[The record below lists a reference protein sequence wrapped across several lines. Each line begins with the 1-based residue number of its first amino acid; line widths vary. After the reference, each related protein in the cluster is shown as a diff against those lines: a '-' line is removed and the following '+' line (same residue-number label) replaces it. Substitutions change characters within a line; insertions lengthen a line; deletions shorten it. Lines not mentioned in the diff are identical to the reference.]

1 MSRVDNTAMCTHQ
14 FLRKAHSILNAAGN
28 QNAIL
33 VTILIEGVWDADGVV
48 MSRDEF
54 MDVVES

>member
-1 MSRVDNTAMCTHQ
+1 MCTHQ

-28 QNAIL
+28 QNAIPI
-33 VTILIEGVWDADGVV
+33 VTILIEGDWDTDGVV